1 MEETIKS
8 ILKQVKRGEL
18 SAKEGNRILQ
28 ELKQQSLHNR
38 NGMDSRSKHGD
49 KVDTSK
55 QSYQAE
61 GIPHE
66 RNHRHEFERGNEAAQ
81 RLVLGE
87 NGDNA
92 AASPFQAIILNRP
105 GGIEDILV
113 DTISPQEPGSK
124 EVQIQVKAFS
134 LNFGDLLC
142 VKGLYPT
149 MPEYPF
155 SPGFEIS
162 GIVIQTGSE
171 VTRVQAGDEVIGLT
185 GLQLGGQSL
194 MVNTEEHLVVR
205 KPSNLSHEEACAFPI
220 VYLTM
225 RHVFDRIRLE
235 AGEKVLIQTATG
247 GTGLIAVQMALLE
260 GAEIYATAGSEA
272 KLDYLRQMGVH
283 HVINYR
289 EQDFAKQIQQL
300 TDGKGVDVVIN
311 TLSGDAI
318 QKGLKLLAP
327 GGRYMEI
334 AMTGLKSA
342 KSIDLSCLAD
352 NQTFYSIDLRKMMLS
367 RKDQVTPHL
376 DRMREVLEQGRIKP
390 TVGKIFQFNEI
401 KEAYWYMENRSNI
414 GKIVVTAPGVTKRI
428 EKTPS
433 PSVAAAHHEG
443 KGRQN
448 REIAI
453 IGMSCRFPG
462 ANHAEEFWELL
473 ASGRC
478 EIREVPQE
486 RWDGDAYYDPDIQKW
501 DKTHCKWGG
510 FLDNIDQFDAGFF
523 NISGKEAELSDPMQR
538 LLLEECW
545 NALEDA
551 GYATDEISNTKCG
564 VFAGISRGD
573 YVDKM
578 SEIGVP
584 KEPQSFWGNH
594 NSVSAA
600 RISYFLNLKG
610 PSIAIDTAC
619 SSSLVSIHLGCQ
631 SIASGDSDMVLAGGV
646 FTAVMPDFYIA
657 SSNASMLSPRGRS
670 AAFDNDADGFVP
682 GEGAAMLVLKAL
694 DAAER
699 DGDSIYGVIKA
710 SGINQDGKTNGITAP
725 SSLSQTE
732 LERQVYEQGN
742 INPETISYVEAHGTG
757 TKLGDPIEVEALTN
771 AFRTYTERKQFC
783 ALGSVKTNIGHAVTA
798 AGAASVIKVLL
809 SFKHRKLVPSLE
821 FATPNE
827 HIDFENSPFYVNT
840 ELKAWEQMDGGPRRA
855 AVSSFGFS
863 GTNAHL
869 VLEEPRTALQSRRD
883 EDCPWFFIPV
893 SARSETALIGQVE
906 RLANWL
912 EAQEDRKLCLGDMA
926 YTLLMKR
933 KHFPARAAFLVRNR
947 LELKERL
954 SAFITGEQADR
965 YASSANL
972 RGSKK
977 TGEALLR
984 EKNREHGNQAIE
996 KLIKPGLTADQ
1007 YEDHLLRIMKSYLGG
1022 SELNWERLY
1031 VFNRHR
1037 TVSMPTYAFE
1047 HKRYWL
1053 QAATGQFQEKRS
1065 HSLLSQTLTDRT
1077 AIHSFWD
1084 ENISDLEQCQLRKK
1098 LTGAEFY
1105 MKDHCIGEAKVLP
1118 GAAFMEMAR
1127 AAGEMLGKRKVR
1139 KLVHLVWNIPLKQA
1153 GHDPVEMRINVKAH
1167 AENDTVYEVYSV
1179 GQEQDS
1185 KIMHHHGRIQY
1196 EASETGAAREAADI
1210 AGVKARCS
1218 KLIKGSDFYPMVA
1231 ERGLVLGESFQVI
1244 EEAFGNEIETFSKL
1258 RLPDCCSREQEA
1270 FFLHPSL
1277 LDGAFQTALL
1287 GLGAKDLYVPFS
1299 LGEIEIVDSL
1309 TTARYVHAVRRSEA
1323 DAADGNAGAVF
1334 QIQVMDESG
1343 TILIKI
1349 TDFKALPFHR
1359 KGSPS
1364 ASEPHYFRE
1373 SWEPSLTPEGK
1384 PLSTGEHILLLD
1396 DRAEVWEELCSIIPS
1411 PENAERAKGP
1421 AKRGPNVTRVVR
1433 GSFFREL
1440 GDGIYEIDPSLE
1452 QHYEQLMKALSAK
1465 QRLPQKIVYAWTK
1478 THLETEELKVGSLI
1492 TQPDMQ
1498 AMLQEGFYYPLYLAK
1513 ALLAVSHRKPIDWT
1527 SLLPYHKGASHPLH
1541 AAFSGFAKSVS
1552 REHSG
1557 WRLRSVEMQA
1567 LSAVKVVRLLQSEW
1581 GETDDCTEVRYEQD
1595 KRYVKKIIDWHPSEI
1610 VDAERKQDRRALPW
1624 RTKGVY
1630 LITGGMGGIG
1640 CAFADYLART
1650 CQARLVL
1657 AGRSALTAEQK
1668 EWLDSLSS
1676 LGSEALYIQADI
1688 SKRKEV
1694 YGLLG
1699 EITDKFGD
1707 LNGILHCAGVIG
1719 DALLSKKTQA
1729 QAEQVLA
1736 PKVWGTH
1743 WLDEATRHVELD
1755 AFILFSS
1762 TAALIGN
1769 AGQADYGYA
1778 NRYLDMFA
1786 GWRQALTSQGQRFGN
1801 TLSINWPLWKE
1812 GGMKLDI
1819 QTEKFLT
1826 QTIGMM
1832 PLDTKAGIAAVELGL
1847 QGADHHFAV
1856 LQGSREKLRKL
1867 LQTAQRS
1874 ADWQESQSTEALNGA
1889 YREEQVPL
1897 FVQTPE
1903 QGSGQAVKQ
1912 ASVFGAAELAELL
1925 QHELFAMVAGILKIS
1940 AEDIFLDEDMSDYG
1954 FDSLSLTEFSN
1965 ALNQRFD
1972 LDLAPALF
1980 FEHPTLLSVIA
1991 FITAEYESKLRSY
2004 FGSQRLSMEAGGS
2017 EGQEDAANTIR
2028 SAAASADAP
2037 NAPNV
2042 STSSP
2047 MQASSSD
2054 EQGQVFEP
2062 SLTVKK
2068 TKQSQRASSAEP
2080 VAIIGMSGIMPQS
2093 DNLAEF
2099 WRHLAK
2105 GSDLITEIP
2114 EDRWDW
2120 KSLYGDPNTERNKT
2134 NIKWGGFMKEI
2145 AAFDSLFFG
2154 ISPKEAELMDPQQ
2167 RIMLETVWSTI
2178 EDAGYKASDLSGTH
2192 TGLFIGVANTDYG
2205 DLQMHSEIQA
2215 QTSTGMSH
2223 CMLTN
2228 RISYLLNFHGPS
2240 EPIDTACSS
2249 SLVAIHRAV
2258 EQIQSGECE
2267 LALAGG
2273 INTIVSPTLYIS
2285 FNRAGML
2292 CTDGR
2297 CKTFDKDANGYVRGE
2312 GAACLLLKPLSKAEA
2327 DGDHIYGVIRGTA
2340 VNHGG
2345 RANSLTAPNPN
2356 AQADLIVRAWRKA
2369 NVDPATASYIET
2381 HGTGTPLGDPIEING
2396 LKKAFAQLFEDW
2408 GKEMPDDS
2416 YCGIGSVKTNIGHLE
2431 TAAGIAGVC
2440 KVLLSMK
2447 HGLLPASIHF
2457 NEMNPYIQLEN
2468 SPFYIV
2474 NQTVG
2479 WERKRDAYQ
2488 HPIPR
2493 RAGISSFGFGGVNS
2507 HVVIEEYCAAEPQA
2521 ASRKEEESLL
2531 FIWSAQNE
2539 EALRSYVEQ
2548 MIDFLENED
2557 TAAISLADIAYT
2569 LQVGREDMEER
2580 FAVVASSRN
2589 SLLHKLKAYSR
2600 NSSESH
2606 SGYIGT
2612 VTAQVKKRRTQEGAG
2627 QERVLETWKQKQ
2639 WDLLAEQWT
2648 AGEEMKWEALY
2659 AGDKRKR
2666 VSLPTYPFLRVKH
2679 WLPEAVSQFTSS
2691 TRQSATVETSNQLH
2705 PFIHQNQSSLSEVRF
2720 YTCFSG
2726 DEAVLQEHI
2735 VNGQHVLPGVVY
2747 LEMALSAGKAAM
2759 EATVHR
2765 IRNVI
2770 WARPA
2775 VSGGGEM
2782 KLYTRFKDIE
2792 AGKVE
2797 YEMYSRLEDGSELLH
2812 AQGEVLADHAEP
2824 LISTFEPPSVLL
2836 NEVRSRCTSHLGSE
2850 ACYLSFQQIGLSY
2863 GEHFKGI
2870 EHLYYSTDEC
2880 VADIRLP
2887 DQAASTFDRYELHY
2901 SIIDS
2906 ALQSVMGLLLHDS
2919 NKALYV
2925 PFSLGELK
2933 VHAIVPKACCAYIT
2947 RTDSPHPSSETHLF
2961 NILITDREGRVC
2973 IEMIGFMVRAYSIKE
2988 SSPGPRLQTMGKPS
3002 LLEVMKQVEL
3012 GQLNADEADKIME
3025 EILNG

>member
-1 MEETIKS
+1 MESTIKS
-8 ILKQVKRGEL
+8 ILKQVKSGEL
-18 SAKEGNRILQ
+18 SAKDGSRILQ
-28 ELKQQSLHNR
+28 ELKQQSRHNG
-38 NGMDSRSKHGD
+38 NGIDSSGNRRIDSWSKHED
-49 KVDTSK
+49 
-55 QSYQAE
+55 
-61 GIPHE
+61 
-66 RNHRHEFERGNEAAQ
+66 EAAQ

-87 NGDNA
+87 NGFNT
-92 AASPFQAIILNRP
+92 ASPFQAVTLSRP
-105 GGIEDILV
+105 GDIEDIRV
-113 DTISPQEPGSK
+113 GAISPQEPGPK

-185 GLQLGGQSL
+185 GPQLGGQSL
-194 MVNTEEHLVVR
+194 MVNTEEHLVVK
-205 KPSNLSHEEACAFPI
+205 KPSNLSHEEACSFPI

-225 RHVFDRIRLE
+225 QHVFDRARLE

-247 GTGLIAVQMALLE
+247 GTGLIAVQMALLQ
-260 GAEIYATAGSEA
+260 GAEIYATAGSDA
-272 KLDYLRQMGVH
+272 KLDYLRRMGVH

-289 EQDFAKQIQQL
+289 EQDFAKRIQQL

-352 NQTFYSIDLRKMMLS
+352 NQVFYSIDLRKMMLS
-367 RKDQVTPHL
+367 RKEQVTPYL

-390 TVGKIFQFNEI
+390 TVGEIFQFEEI
-401 KEAYWYMENRSNI
+401 KEAYRYMENRSNI
-414 GKIVVTAPGVTKRI
+414 GKIVVTAPRVTQRV
-428 EKTPS
+428 EKTS
-433 PSVAAAHHEG
+433 APSVAAAHHEERG
-443 KGRQN
+443 SRF

-478 EIREVPQE
+478 EIREVPKE
-486 RWDGDAYYDPDIQKW
+486 RWDGDAYYDPDVQRW
-501 DKTHCKWGG
+501 DKTHSKWGG
-510 FLDNIDQFDAGFF
+510 FLDDIDQFDAGFF
-523 NISGKEAELSDPMQR
+523 NISGKEAEMSDPMQR

-551 GYATDEISNTKCG
+551 GYATDAISNTKCG

-578 SEIGVP
+578 GEIGVP

-631 SIASGDSDMVLAGGV
+631 SIAAGESEMVLAGGV
-646 FTAVMPDFYIA
+646 FAAVTPDFYIA

-732 LERQVYEQGN
+732 LERQVYELGN
-742 INPETISYVEAHGTG
+742 INPETIGYVEAHGTG

-809 SFKHRKLVPSLE
+809 SFKHRKLVPSLQ
-821 FATPNE
+821 FAAPNE

-840 ELKAWEQMDGGPRRA
+840 ELKAWEQLDGGPRRA

-869 VLEEPRTALQSRRD
+869 VLEEPRTVLESRSD
-883 EDCPWFFIPV
+883 EDSPWFFIPV
-893 SARSETALIGQVE
+893 SARSERALNGQVE
-906 RLANWL
+906 RLVNWL

-933 KHFPARAAFLVRNR
+933 KRFPVRAAFMARNR
-947 LELKERL
+947 QELKERL
-954 SAFITGEQADR
+954 SAFIKGEQADR

-972 RGSKK
+972 RGSRKN
-977 TGEALLR
+977 GDALMR
-984 EKNREHGNQAIE
+984 ENIRERGNQAIE
-996 KLIKPGLTADQ
+996 SLLKPGLTADQ
-1007 YEDHLLRIMKSYLGG
+1007 YEDHLLRIMRSYLEGI
-1022 SELNWERLY
+1022 ELNWERLY
-1031 VFNRHR
+1031 VFSPYR

-1047 HKRYWL
+1047 RKRYWI
-1053 QAATGQFQEKRS
+1053 QAAAGQLQKNRNYS
-1065 HSLLSQTLTDRT
+1065 TLSSSGTDLP
-1077 AIHSFWD
+1077 AIHPLLD

-1105 MKDHCIGEAKVLP
+1105 MKDHCIGEAKILP

-1127 AAGEMLGKRKVR
+1127 AAGEELGRRKVR
-1139 KLVHLVWNIPLKQA
+1139 KLFHLVWSIPLKQA
-1153 GHDPVEMRINVKAH
+1153 GHDPVEVRINVKAH
-1167 AENDTVYEVYSV
+1167 AEDDTVYEVYSI
-1179 GQEQDS
+1179 GEEQDS
-1185 KIMHHHGRIQY
+1185 KIMHHQGRIQY
-1196 EASETGAAREAADI
+1196 EASERGAAGEVADI
-1210 AGVKARCS
+1210 AGLEARCS
-1218 KLIKGSDFYPMVA
+1218 KLIEGSDFYPMVA
-1231 ERGLVLGESFQVI
+1231 ERGLFLGESFQVI
-1244 EEAFGNEIETFSKL
+1244 EEAFGNEMETFSKL
-1258 RLPDCCSREQEA
+1258 RLPDCCRREQKD
-1270 FFLHPSL
+1270 FSLHPSL
-1277 LDGAFQTALL
+1277 LDGALQTALI

-1299 LGEIEIVDSL
+1299 IGEIEIFDSL
-1309 TTARYVHAVRRSEA
+1309 NTARYVHAVRSSEA
-1323 DAADGNAGAVF
+1323 DAAGGNAGAVF
-1334 QIQVMDESG
+1334 QIRVMDESG
-1343 TILIKI
+1343 TVLIKI
-1349 TDFKALPFHR
+1349 ADFKALPFHR
-1359 KGSPS
+1359 KASLS
-1364 ASEPHYFRE
+1364 ASEPLYFRE
-1373 SWEPSLTPEGK
+1373 SWEPSPAPEAK
-1384 PLSTGEHILLLD
+1384 PLSTGEHVLLLD
-1396 DRAEVWEELCSIIPS
+1396 DRAEVWEELLSIIPS
-1411 PENAERAKGP
+1411 PESEVRTKGQ
-1421 AKRGPNVTRVVR
+1421 ATGIPNVTRVVR

-1440 GDGIYEIDPSLE
+1440 EDGIYEIDPSLE
-1452 QHYEQLMKALSAK
+1452 QHYEQLMEALSAK
-1465 QRLPQKIVYAWTK
+1465 QRLPRKIVYAWTRA
-1478 THLETEELKVGSLI
+1478 HLEAEERNEGSL
-1492 TQPDMQ
+1492 TAQPDMQ
-1498 AMLQEGFYYPLYLAK
+1498 AKLQEGFYYPLYLAK
-1513 ALLAVSHRKPIDWT
+1513 SLMAVSDRKPIGWI

-1552 REHSG
+1552 REHPG
-1557 WRLRSVEMQA
+1557 WRLKSVEIQS
-1567 LSAVKVVRLLQSEW
+1567 LSAAKVARLLQSEW
-1581 GETDDCTEVRYEQD
+1581 GQMDDRAEIRYEQD
-1595 KRYVKKIIDWHPSEI
+1595 KRYVKKMIDWHPLEI
-1610 VDAERKQDRRALPW
+1610 VDAELNQGRRRALPW

-1640 CAFADYLART
+1640 YAFADYLART

-1657 AGRSALTAEQK
+1657 SGRSALTADQK
-1668 EWLDSLSS
+1668 QRLDSLSS
-1676 LGSEALYIQADI
+1676 LGSEALYVQADI
-1688 SKRKEV
+1688 SNREDV
-1694 YGLLG
+1694 YGMLG
-1699 EITDKFGD
+1699 EITGKFGE
-1707 LNGILHCAGVIG
+1707 LNGILHCAGVIR
-1719 DALLSKKTQA
+1719 DAPLSKKSQA

-1736 PKVWGTH
+1736 PKIWGTH

-1762 TAALIGN
+1762 TAAVIGN
-1769 AGQADYGYA
+1769 AGQTDYGYA
-1778 NRYLDMFA
+1778 NRYLDLFA
-1786 GWRQALTSQGQRFGN
+1786 GWRQELTSQGRRFGK

-1812 GGMKLDI
+1812 GGMKLDTH
-1819 QTEKFLT
+1819 TEKFLT

-1832 PLDTKAGIAAVELGL
+1832 PLGTKTGISAVELGL
-1847 QGADHHFAV
+1847 LGAEHHFTV
-1856 LQGSREKLRKL
+1856 LQGSKEKLRKL

-1874 ADWQESQSTEALNGA
+1874 ADRSDSQPSSSRKSTEALNGA
-1889 YREEQVPL
+1889 YRDEHMPL
-1897 FVQTPE
+1897 FVPAPK
-1903 QGSGQAVKQ
+1903 QGSGQAPKQ
-1912 ASVFGAAELAELL
+1912 ASDSILGAAELTELL
-1925 QHELFAMVAGILKIS
+1925 QHELFAMVANILKIS
-1940 AEDIFLDEDMSDYG
+1940 EESIFLDEDMSEYG

-1965 ALNQRFD
+1965 ALNQKFEID
-1972 LDLAPALF
+1972 LVPALF
-1980 FEHPTLLSVIA
+1980 FEHPTLLSVIEYIA
-1991 FITAEYESKLRSY
+1991 AEYESKLRSY
-2004 FGSQRLSMEAGGS
+2004 FSSQCLSMEAGGS
-2017 EGQEDAANTIR
+2017 KGQEELAIR
-2028 SAAASADAP
+2028 SAAALADAS
-2037 NAPNV
+2037 NAP
-2042 STSSP
+2042 TASP
-2047 MQASSSD
+2047 MQASRTDEPDSAFASS
-2054 EQGQVFEP
+2054 
-2062 SLTVKK
+2062 LAVKK
-2068 TKQSQRASSAEP
+2068 TQQRASSAEP
-2080 VAIIGMSGIMPQS
+2080 VAIIGMSGVMPQS

-2099 WRHLAK
+2099 WRHLAE
-2105 GSDLITEIP
+2105 GCDLITEIP
-2114 EDRWDW
+2114 EDRWNW
-2120 KSLYGDPNTERNKT
+2120 KSIYGDPNTERNKT
-2134 NIKWGGFMKEI
+2134 NIKWGGFMKEV

-2167 RIMLETVWSTI
+2167 RIMLETVWKTI

-2205 DLQMHSEIQA
+2205 DLQMNSEIQA

-2223 CMLTN
+2223 CILTN

-2258 EQIQSGECE
+2258 EHIQSGECE

-2292 CTDGR
+2292 CADGR

-2369 NVDPATASYIET
+2369 NVDPETASYIET
-2381 HGTGTPLGDPIEING
+2381 HGTGTSLGDPIEING
-2396 LKKAFAQLFEDW
+2396 LKKAFAQLYEDW
-2408 GKEMPDDS
+2408 GKEMSDDS

-2447 HGLLPASIHF
+2447 HGLLPASLHF

-2474 NQTVG
+2474 NQTAG

-2488 HPIPR
+2488 HTIPR

-2507 HVVIEEYCAAEPQA
+2507 HVVIEEYCTAEPQA
-2521 ASRKEEESLL
+2521 AGRKEEESLL

-2548 MIDFLENED
+2548 MIDFLESED

-2580 FAVVASSRN
+2580 FAVIASSRN
-2589 SLLHKLKAYSR
+2589 EVLHKLKAYSR
-2600 NSSESH
+2600 NSSEGDA
-2606 SGYIGT
+2606 GYLGT
-2612 VTAQVKKRRTQEGAG
+2612 VTAQVKKRRMQEGAG
-2627 QERVLETWKQKQ
+2627 QERVLEAWKQKQ
-2639 WDLLAEQWT
+2639 WEFLAEQWT

-2679 WLPEAVSQFTSS
+2679 WLPEAVSPFTNSIGPS
-2691 TRQSATVETSNQLH
+2691 PAVEASNQLH

-2720 YTCFSG
+2720 YTCFSR

-2759 EATVHR
+2759 EAEAHR

-2775 VSGGGEM
+2775 VSGGGAM
-2782 KLYTRFKDIE
+2782 KLYTRFQDIGV
-2792 AGKVE
+2792 GKAE
-2797 YEMYSRLEDGSELLH
+2797 YEIYSRLEDGSELLH
-2812 AQGEVLADHAEP
+2812 AQGEVLADHAETS
-2824 LISTFEPPSVLL
+2824 IAASEPPVVLL
-2836 NEVRSRCTSHLGSE
+2836 NEVKSRCPSRLGSE

-2870 EHLYYSTDEC
+2870 EHLYYSKDEC
-2880 VADIRLP
+2880 VADICLP
-2887 DQAASTFDRYELHY
+2887 DQAAGAFDRYELHY
-2901 SIIDS
+2901 SIMDS
-2906 ALQSVMGLLLHDS
+2906 ALQSVMGLLLHKPD
-2919 NKALYV
+2919 KALYV

-2933 VHAIVPKACCAYIT
+2933 VHGILPKACCAYIT
-2947 RTDSPHPSSETHLF
+2947 RAESSHPSSETHAF
-2961 NILITDREGRVC
+2961 NIQITDREGRVC
-2973 IEMIGFMVRAYSIKE
+2973 VEMIGLLVRAYSIYH
-2988 SSPGPRLQTMGKPS
+2988 SSPGPGLQTMEKPS
-3002 LLEVMKQVEL
+3002 LKELMKQVER
-3012 GQLNADEADKIME
+3012 GQLNADEANKIME